1 MCEENCKSRS
11 SRTSFSNSISE
22 LQFQFNIRAAAATA
36 TGAATLAATGAATWA
51 ACKPIS
57 YKWPGLTMKADPGKG
72 HVCCLCVRMCVC
84 CVAFK
89 AIYGQYFCLATG
101 RHCMTNTA
109 ELPLHFIMAN
119 KISNCN
125 RSGDTQQIHI
135 KANKCQLQLPLA
147 TKPSCCCCCWCCHLA
162 RPGLPCQF
170 MKHLSRATL
179 GACSKSHSAATAQ
192 RLKPKPTMGLSIHKY
207 LQLLLLLPVAGC
219 PWQSF
224 AMFKRPRPLH

>member
-1 MCEENCKSRS
+1 M
-11 SRTSFSNSISE
+11 
-22 LQFQFNIRAAAATA
+22 L
-36 TGAATLAATGAATWA
+36 
-51 ACKPIS
+51 P
-57 YKWPGLTMKADPGKG
+57 
-72 HVCCLCVRMCVC
+72 VCAYVC

-89 AIYGQYFCLATG
+89 AIYGQYFCLATS
-101 RHCMTNTA
+101 RHCMTNAA

-147 TKPSCCCCCWCCHLA
+147 TKPCCCWCCHLA